1 MQLAVPLDYESA
13 VKFMFEQLPMFS
25 KTGADALNPKLDK
38 IIKLCNSIGN
48 PERQFKSIH
57 IAGTNGKGSTSHI
70 LAACLQEAGYKTG
83 LYTSPHLIDLRERIR
98 INGALLNK
106 ALLTTFINSFWAT
119 IQEVQ
124 PSYFELNVALAFW
137 AFAQEGVD
145 IAVIETGL
153 GGKWD
158 STNIITPEVSVIT
171 NISLDHTHILGNSIA
186 EIAGEKAGIIKPK
199 KPVIIGLSQDE
210 TAAVFSRQAILNQ
223 TQLTYADIMFEG
235 AIVHTSAESQTI
247 KFVDTRNYNIIEVTT
262 DLLGSF
268 QVDNLKTALAT
279 VVTLEQLGWKV
290 GIDTFRKAAARV
302 KTLTGLRGRWEF
314 IRTRPL
320 TIADVAH
327 NPNGISMIVRQLQ
340 HPDLNQKKQHIII
353 GFVADKD
360 VKEALS
366 LLPQNATYYFTQ
378 ARIPR
383 ALMAEDLKKFATELN
398 LEGNT
403 YPTVSEAITQA
414 LKNCDDEDL
423 LLITGSFFIVGEALE
438 FLDNKNKTI

>member
-1 MQLAVPLDYESA
+1 MQSAVPLDYASA

-25 KTGADALNPKLDK
+25 KTGVDALNPKLDK

-48 PERQFKSIH
+48 PERQFKSVH

-70 LAACLQEAGYKTG
+70 LAASLQEAGYKTG

-98 INGALLNK
+98 INGALLEK
-106 ALLTTFINSFWAT
+106 DLLTTFINSYWEV

-137 AFAQEGVD
+137 AFAREGVA

-158 STNIITPEVSVIT
+158 STNIINPEVSVIT
-171 NISLDHTHILGNSIA
+171 NISLDHTHILGNTIA
-186 EIAGEKAGIIKPK
+186 EIAGEKAGIIKPET
-199 KPVIIGLSQDE
+199 PVVIGLSQDE

-235 AIVHTSAESQTI
+235 AIVHTGAESQTI

-279 VVTLEQLGWKV
+279 IITLQHLGWKV
-290 GIDTFRKAAARV
+290 DIDIFRKAVTKV
-302 KTLTGLRGRWEF
+302 KALTGLRGRWEF
-314 IRTRPL
+314 VRNNPL
-320 TIADVAH
+320 IIADVAH
-327 NPNGISMIVRQLQ
+327 NPNGISMIVRQLE
-340 HPDLNQKKQHIII
+340 HPELNQKKRHIIV

-360 VKEALS
+360 VQEALS

-378 ARIPR
+378 AQIPR
-383 ALMAEDLKKFATELN
+383 ALKAEDLKKFAKELN
-398 LEGNT
+398 LEGSA
-403 YPTVSEAITQA
+403 YPTISDALTQA
-414 LKNCDDEDL
+414 LKNCEEEDL
-423 LLITGSFFIVGEALE
+423 MLITGSFFIVGEALE
-438 FLDNKNKTI
+438 FLDYKTK

>member
-1 MQLAVPLDYESA
+1 MQLEIPLDYESA
-13 VKFMFEQLPMFS
+13 VKFMFEQLPMFT

-38 IIKLCNSIGN
+38 IEKLCDHIGN
-48 PERQFKSIH
+48 PERKFKSVH

-70 LAACLQEAGYKTG
+70 LAACLQESGYKTG

-98 INGALLNK
+98 INGALLDK
-106 ALLTTFINSFWAT
+106 ELLTTFINSFWAV
-119 IQEVQ
+119 IQEVK

-137 AFAQEGVD
+137 AFAEEGVD

-153 GGKWD
+153 GGRWD
-158 STNIITPEVSVIT
+158 STNIIIPEISVIT
-171 NISLDHTHILGNSIA
+171 NISLDHTHILGHTIP
-186 EIAGEKAGIIKPK
+186 EIAAEKAGIIKPH
-199 KPVIIGLSQDE
+199 KPVVIGLSQDE

-235 AIVHTSAESQTI
+235 AIVRSGIKSQTI
-247 KFVDTRNYNIIEVTT
+247 KFVDTRNYNIIEVET

-279 VVTLEQLGWKV
+279 IVTLERLGWNV
-290 GIDTFRKAAARV
+290 NIDLFRKAVSKV
-302 KTLTGLRGRWEF
+302 KALTGLRGRWEV
-314 IRTRPL
+314 IQSQPII
-320 TIADVAH
+320 IADVAH
-327 NPNGISMIVRQLQ
+327 NPNGISMLTRQLQ
-340 HPDLNQKKQHIII
+340 HPELHQKKQHIII

-360 VKEALS
+360 VPEALS
-366 LLPQNATYYFTQ
+366 LLPQKATYYFTQ
-378 ARIPR
+378 AQIPR
-383 ALMAEDLKKFATELN
+383 ALKVEDLKKFANELN

-403 YPTVSEAITQA
+403 YPTVSDAITQA

-438 FLDNKNKTI
+438 FLDNKKI

>member
-38 IIKLCNSIGN
+38 IIKLCAEMGN

-98 INGALLNK
+98 INGMLLDK
-106 ALLTTFINSFWAT
+106 ALLTTFINSFWST

-137 AFAQEGVD
+137 AFAQAGVD

-158 STNIITPEVSVIT
+158 STNIIIPEVSVIT
-171 NISLDHTHILGNSIA
+171 NISLDHTQILGNTIA
-186 EIAGEKAGIIKPK
+186 EIAGEKAGIIKPER
-199 KPVIIGLSQDE
+199 PVIIGLSQAE
-210 TAAVFSRQAILNQ
+210 TAAVFSRQAILNR

-235 AIVHTSAESQTI
+235 AIVKTDAESQTI
-247 KFVDTRNYNIIEVTT
+247 KFIDTRDYHIIEVTT

-279 VVTLEQLGWKV
+279 VVTLQQMGWKV
-290 GIDTFRKAAARV
+290 GIDTFIEAAGQV

-314 IRTRPL
+314 IQEKPL
-320 TIADVAH
+320 IIADVAH

-340 HPDLNQKKQHIII
+340 HPGLRDKKQHIIV

-366 LLPQNATYYFTQ
+366 LLPQNATYYFTRAQ
-378 ARIPR
+378 IPR
-383 ALMAEDLKKFATELN
+383 ALDEEELKKFATELN
-398 LEGNT
+398 LEGDT

-414 LKNCDDEDL
+414 LKNCDEEDL

-438 FLDNKNKTI
+438 FLN

>member
-48 PERQFKSIH
+48 PEQQFKSVH

-106 ALLTTFINSFWAT
+106 ALLTTFINSFWSI

-137 AFAQEGVD
+137 AFAKEGVD
-145 IAVIETGL
+145 IAIIETGL
-153 GGKWD
+153 GGRWD

-235 AIVHTSAESQTI
+235 AIVHTGAESQTI
-247 KFVDTRNYNIIEVTT
+247 KFADTRNYNIIEVTT

-279 VVTLEQLGWKV
+279 IVTLQQLGWKV
-290 GIDTFRKAAARV
+290 DIDTFRKAAARV
-302 KTLTGLRGRWEF
+302 KKLTGLRGRWEF
-314 IRTRPL
+314 IRTQPL
-320 TIADVAH
+320 IIADVAH

-383 ALMAEDLKKFATELN
+383 ALMAEDLKKFAAELN
-398 LEGNT
+398 LEGTT
-403 YPTVSEAITQA
+403 YPTVSEAIAQA

>member
-1 MQLAVPLDYESA
+1 MQLEIPLNYESA
-13 VKFMFEQLPMFS
+13 VKFMFEQLPMFT

-38 IIKLCNSIGN
+38 IEQLCNHLGH
-48 PERQFKSIH
+48 PERKFKSVH

-98 INGALLNK
+98 INGELLDK
-106 ALLTTFINSFWAT
+106 ALLTTFINSFWSV
-119 IQEVQ
+119 IQEIR

-137 AFAQEGVD
+137 AFAEEGVD

-153 GGKWD
+153 GGRWD
-158 STNIITPEVSVIT
+158 STNIIIPEVSVIT
-171 NISLDHTHILGNSIA
+171 NISLDHTHILGHTIP
-186 EIAGEKAGIIKPK
+186 EIAAEKAGIIKPH
-199 KPVIIGLSQDE
+199 KPVVIGLSQEE

-235 AIVHTSAESQTI
+235 AIVHTGTQSQTI
-247 KFVDTRNYNIIEVTT
+247 KFVDTRNYNIIEVET

-279 VVTLEQLGWKV
+279 IITLEHLGWNV
-290 GIDTFRKAAARV
+290 NIEIFRKAAANV
-302 KTLTGLRGRWEF
+302 KALTGLRGRWEL
-314 IRTRPL
+314 IRTQPL
-320 TIADVAH
+320 IIADVAH
-327 NPNGISMIVRQLQ
+327 NPNGISMLVRQLQ
-340 HPDLNQKKQHIII
+340 HPELRTRKQHIII

-360 VKEALS
+360 VPEALS

-383 ALMAEDLKKFATELN
+383 ALNAEDLKAFARQQHLQ
-398 LEGNT
+398 GDT
-403 YPTVSEAITQA
+403 YPTVSDALTHA
-414 LKNCDDEDL
+414 LKNCSEEDL

-438 FLDNKNKTI
+438 FLDNKKI

>member
-48 PERQFKSIH
+48 PEQQFKSIH

-83 LYTSPHLIDLRERIR
+83 LYTSPHLVDLRERIR
-98 INGALLNK
+98 INGALLDP
-106 ALLTTFINSFWAT
+106 ALLTTFINSFWT
-119 IQEVQ
+119 IIQEVQ

-137 AFAQEGVD
+137 AFAQKGVD
-145 IAVIETGL
+145 VAVIETGL

-235 AIVHTSAESQTI
+235 AIVRTDAESQTI
-247 KFVDTRNYNIIEVTT
+247 KFVDTRNYNIIEITT

-279 VVTLEQLGWKV
+279 IVTLEQLGWKV
-290 GIDTFRKAAARV
+290 DIDIFRKAAAQV

-314 IRTRPL
+314 IRTQPL

-340 HPDLNQKKQHIII
+340 HPDLNHKKQHIII

-383 ALMAEDLKKFATELN
+383 ALMAEDLKKFAAELN

>member
-1 MQLAVPLDYESA
+1 MQLTVPLNYESA

-48 PERQFKSIH
+48 PEQQFKSVH

-98 INGALLNK
+98 INGELLDK
-106 ALLTTFINSFWAT
+106 DLLTTFINSFWAI

-137 AFAQEGVD
+137 AFAREGVD
-145 IAVIETGL
+145 IAIIETGL

-158 STNIITPEVSVIT
+158 STNIIIPEVSVIT
-171 NISLDHTHILGNSIA
+171 NISLDHTNILGNSIA

-199 KPVIIGLSQDE
+199 KPVVIGLSQEE

-235 AIVHTSAESQTI
+235 AIVHTAAESQTI

-279 VVTLEQLGWKV
+279 IVTLQHLDWKV
-290 GIDTFRKAAARV
+290 DIDIFRRAAAKI
-302 KTLTGLRGRWEF
+302 KTMTGLRGRWEF
-314 IRTRPL
+314 IQNKPL
-320 TIADVAH
+320 IIADVAH
-327 NPNGISMIVRQLQ
+327 NPNGISMIARQLQ
-340 HPDLNQKKQHIII
+340 HPDLNQKKQHIIV

-360 VKEALS
+360 VQEALS
-366 LLPQNATYYFTQ
+366 LLPQNATYYFTRAQ
-378 ARIPR
+378 IPR
-383 ALMAEDLKKFATELN
+383 ALKAEDLKKFAAELK
-398 LEGNT
+398 LEGDT

-414 LKNCDDEDL
+414 LKNCTDEDL

-438 FLDNKNKTI
+438 FLDYKTK

>member
-1 MQLAVPLDYESA
+1 MHLAVPLDYESA

-25 KTGADALNPKLDK
+25 KTGVDALNPKLDK
-38 IIKLCNSIGN
+38 IIQLCNLIGN
-48 PERQFKSIH
+48 PEQQFKSVH

-98 INGALLNK
+98 INGALLHK
-106 ALLTTFINSFWAT
+106 ELLTTFINSFWAV

-137 AFAQEGVD
+137 AFAKEGVD

-171 NISLDHTHILGNSIA
+171 NISLDHTHILGHSIP

-199 KPVIIGLSQDE
+199 TPVIIGLSQEE

-235 AIVHTSAESQTI
+235 AIVHTSAEAQTI
-247 KFVDTRNYNIIEVTT
+247 KFVDTRNYNIIKVTT

-279 VVTLEQLGWKV
+279 IVTLQHLGWKV
-290 GIDTFRKAAARV
+290 DIDIFCKAVAQV
-302 KTLTGLRGRWEF
+302 KTRTGLRGRWEF
-314 IRTRPL
+314 VRSKPL
-320 TIADVAH
+320 VIADVAH
-327 NPNGISMIVRQLQ
+327 NPNGIAMIVRQLQ
-340 HPDLNQKKQHIII
+340 HTDLNQKKQHIII

-378 ARIPR
+378 AQILR
-383 ALMAEDLKKFATELN
+383 ALAAEDLKKIAAGLN

-414 LKNCDDEDL
+414 LKHCDEADL
-423 LLITGSFFIVGEALE
+423 VLITGSFFIVGEALE
-438 FLDNKNKTI
+438 FLDNKTI